1 MVTFK
6 QLSGY
11 WMQRHLQG
19 ISWQKDFVDRILRS
33 NDDAI
38 RVLRYVADNP
48 VRAGLVEAWYE
59 YPFIGSDAYL
69 LENIF
74 SAA

>member
-11 WMQRHLQG
+11 WMQGHLQG
-19 ISWQKDFVDRILRS
+19 VSWQKDFFDRILRS
-33 NDDAI
+33 DDDLV
-38 RVLRYVADNP
+38 RVLRYVAENP

-59 YPFIGSDAYL
+59 YPFIGSDA
-69 LENIF
+69 
-74 SAA
+74 